1 MERRIN
7 REGERMKK
15 KLVPLIV
22 IALIITVVVV
32 LMNGLEEKATTQ
44 PGDEAIEFELKDIH
58 GNTYKLSDF
67 KGKTVVL
74 NFFATWCQPCIEEAP
89 ELEKFGKEY
98 DDAQLLIIARGESS
112 KRIEKYISDTDS
124 KLLYLLDT
132 KEEVSNSYSVVGQ
145 PETFI
150 INSEGIIVERFSGP
164 TTMEHLIQLIE
175 QNISS

>member
-89 ELEKFGKEY
+89 ELG
-98 DDAQLLIIARGESS
+98 LARG
-112 KRIEKYISDTDS
+112 TP
-124 KLLYLLDT
+124 
-132 KEEVSNSYSVVGQ
+132 NAG
-145 PETFI
+145 
-150 INSEGIIVERFSGP
+150 
-164 TTMEHLIQLIE
+164 
-175 QNISS
+175 